1 MHVHEFLIHA
11 ILQVTTKTNLPAF
24 RKSNYNVSRRFSD
37 FLGLHRKLVTK
48 HMVAGR
54 IVPPAPEKSAMGAM
68 GVKLSKED
76 QTSQVTWNSEILSP
90 GPFDLSM
97 VILDQIS
104 YWFEFQL
111 SFISPAS
118 FFISPS

>member
-1 MHVHEFLIHA
+1 MHFHEFLTHA

-37 FLGLHRKLVTK
+37 FLGLHRKLVIK

-76 QTSQVTWNSEILSP
+76 QTSQVSLTNSESVSRLLLYR
-90 GPFDLSM
+90 F
-97 VILDQIS
+97 LD
-104 YWFEFQL
+104 FFVALEFL
-111 SFISPAS
+111 HSFVNGTLFLFSN
-118 FFISPS
+118 